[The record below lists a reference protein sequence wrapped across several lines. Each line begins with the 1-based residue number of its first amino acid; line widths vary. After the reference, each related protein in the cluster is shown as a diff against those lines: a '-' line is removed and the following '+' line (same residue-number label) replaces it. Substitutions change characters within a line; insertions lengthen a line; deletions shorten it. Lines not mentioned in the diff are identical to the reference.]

1 MPISLNPFRQS
12 TGLCGPASLKILLDF
27 YGRTFT
33 EEELAELCEA
43 TAEYGTDHA
52 NMVEAVR
59 ALGGEPVA
67 KSDATL
73 DDIREAVRRGIPVVV
88 GWYSTFGEPD
98 DHYSVVYAI
107 DDATISMMDPER
119 DEGSVT
125 MPLDEFDKA
134 WHDFDG
140 PENVR
145 VDRWMM
151 TIPSFTNETSA

>member
-1 MPISLNPFRQS
+1 MTITLNPFRQS
-12 TGLCGPASLKILLDF
+12 TGLCGPASLKILLDY
-27 YGRTFT
+27 YGKTFT
-33 EEELAELCEA
+33 EEELAGLCEA
-43 TAEYGTDHA
+43 TAERGTDHA

-59 ALGGEPVA
+59 TLSGEPVA
-67 KSDATL
+67 KENATF
-73 DDIREAVRRGIPVVV
+73 DDIREAVRQDIPVVV

-125 MPLDEFDKA
+125 MPVEEFEKV
-134 WHDFDG
+134 WYDFDG
-140 PENVR
+140 PDDVR

-151 TIPSFTNETSA
+151 TVTGLTRADA